1 MRKIDKSAILSL
13 KYKEWEEG
21 LEVDKHPKYASS
33 SKNKYY
39 HDIKMSLLYCQKGLC
54 AYTEQLLCDTKYLDQ
69 ENWDNERYTKVLSSE
84 DRYAIQGDLEH
95 FDSSLKTNNAWL
107 WDNLFV
113 VATHNNCRIKG
124 SKPIKPILKPDSPNY
139 DPYKYLTFDSEEGI
153 FGANRILDDAEKE
166 DVEYMIRTLG
176 LNCIANERKRQI
188 KQWLDMR
195 DMGMEVD
202 AYRYVT
208 AWEMTKDNLESN
220 VNIKGNE
227 VEEGD

>member
-1 MRKIDKSAILSL
+1 MRKIDKSTILSS

-21 LEVDKHPKYASS
+21 LELDKHPEYNS

-54 AYTEQLLCDTKYLDQ
+54 AYTEQVLCNSEYIDS
-69 ENWDNERYTKVLSSE
+69 ENWDEGKYTKTLTP
-84 DRYAIQGDLEH
+84 DDKNAIQGDLEH
-95 FDSSLKTNNAWL
+95 FDESLKPKNGWQ
-107 WDNLFV
+107 WDNLFI

-124 SKPIKPILKPDSPNY
+124 SKPVKPILKPDSHDY

-153 FGANRILDDAEKE
+153 FGANGALDDLEKE

-176 LNCIANERKRQI
+176 LNCIADERKKQI

-208 AWEMTKDNLESN
+208 AWEMTK
-220 VNIKGNE
+220 GNFH
-227 VEEGD
+227 